1 MPANGQRPS
10 CPLLGVS
17 KAGQKTATDALAA
30 KLDCGRIMQVA
41 FASAPS
47 NIGVFDCEGRV
58 LLANPALQSY
68 FGTDF
73 EEIYGKVVGDIP
85 HHADFSSLQAS
96 IQETATKARPTA
108 LEIPLEDA
116 DGKAEVHI
124 INLVPALSSSGETM
138 YVIGYGRNIAN
149 IERLKAAVA
158 EAEDQL
164 HAAVR
169 VLPDIFWVK
178 NTEGRY
184 LLCNEEF
191 DRFNRI
197 ARNSALGG
205 KASDLS
211 EGEIYEIHR
220 KTDEQALT
228 STEPV
233 RFQLE
238 IPQDENNETRF
249 YEVQK
254 IAIRDSAGEVS
265 GLLGLA
271 RNITN
276 QRKLENELRTR
287 EREYRLLAEHLPDCL
302 IRYDASAKP
311 VYMNAA
317 VRHTLKERLGL
328 DPVALMEDRQKLH
341 ANKAV
346 FADLRNV
353 VSEVLEYGKPQQ
365 TEITLKA
372 PNGDEIVFELRLFPE
387 FDDNGQTTSVVG
399 VGRDITETKIAE
411 RQLKLNEQ
419 ELRRLA
425 YTDHLT
431 GLANRT
437 TFTTTLTEQLESTIA
452 KGKKMALLTLDI
464 DRLKTINDTL
474 GHTAGDELL
483 QVMAWRLEEV
493 AASAAW
499 IGRLGGDEFALILPD
514 LDTPECAEAM
524 AERIIQEASMPM
536 VLGDNTINVSI
547 SIGITIGPDDSS
559 CPSALFRHSDIALY
573 SAKALGRG
581 RYCRYDED
589 MSRAINKRFEMEAM
603 INEGLRS
610 DQFVAHF
617 QPKIDLG
624 TLELHGAEA
633 LCRWTHPEKGMIPP
647 AEFITIAEETGQIIE
662 IGRRILKQSCEV
674 AFECNRSRTDPFVIA
689 VNVSARQLLYGG
701 FLGTLGR
708 CLEETGCKASWLELE
723 ITESLL
729 LIDDAAIIET
739 LNSISQLG
747 ITVSLDD
754 FGTGYSS
761 LSYLQ
766 KFPISGLKI
775 DQSFIRELEKGG
787 KQGVLVRTILTM
799 AQSLGLK
806 TVAEGIE
813 TAEIA
818 AWLTELGCDEGQGYF
833 WHRPMPA
840 ESLFEL
846 IAGFLPQPSFLS
858 AGADGSA
865 C

>member
-1 MPANGQRPS
+1 
-10 CPLLGVS
+10 
-17 KAGQKTATDALAA
+17 
-30 KLDCGRIMQVA
+30 MQVV
-41 FASAPS
+41 FTSAPS
-47 NIGVFDCEGRV
+47 NIGVFDCQGRI
-58 LLANPALQSY
+58 LLANPALQTY
-68 FGTDF
+68 LGATA
-73 EEIYGKVVGDIP
+73 EELYGKVAGEFP
-85 HHADFSSLQAS
+85 HHANFSGLQAS
-96 IQETATKARPTA
+96 VQETAAKARPTA

-116 DGKAEVHI
+116 DGKAGIHI
-124 INLVPALSSSGETM
+124 INLVPVLSDAGETI
-138 YVIGYGRNIAN
+138 YVIGYSRNVAN
-149 IERLKAAVA
+149 IERLQAAVA

-164 HAAVR
+164 HAVVR

-178 NTEGRY
+178 NAEGRY
-184 LLCNEEF
+184 VLCNEEF

-197 ARNSALGG
+197 VRNSALGE

-220 KTDEQALT
+220 KTDEQALA
-228 STEPV
+228 STDPV

-238 IPQDENNETRF
+238 LPPDEANDTRF

-254 IAIRDSAGEVS
+254 VAIRDSKGEIS

-271 RNITN
+271 RDITN
-276 QRKLENELRTR
+276 RRKLEIELRTR

-302 IRYDASAKP
+302 IRYDARAKP

-317 VRHTLKERLGL
+317 VLHILKERLGI
-328 DPVALMEDRQKLH
+328 DPVALMDEREKPH

-346 FADLRNV
+346 IADLRKV
-353 VSEVLEYGKPQQ
+353 VSEVLEYGQPQQ
-365 TEITLKA
+365 TETILKC
-372 PNGDEIVFELRLFPE
+372 PDGDEIVLEVRLFPE
-387 FDDNGQTTSVVG
+387 FNDNGQTTSVVG
-399 VGRDITETKIAE
+399 IGRDITENKIAE

-425 YTDHLT
+425 YTDNLT
-431 GLANRT
+431 GLANRAS
-437 TFTTTLTEQLESTIA
+437 FTTTLTEQLERSIA
-452 KGKKMALLTLDI
+452 RGKKVALLTLDI

-474 GHTAGDELL
+474 GHAAGDELL
-483 QVMAWRLEEV
+483 QVMARRLEKV
-493 AASAAW
+493 AVCAAW
-499 IGRLGGDEFALILPD
+499 IGRLGGDEFALILSD
-514 LDTPECAEAM
+514 LDSPEGAEKL

-536 VLGDNTINVSI
+536 VLGGNTINVSV
-547 SIGITIGPDDSS
+547 SIGITIAPDDSS
-559 CPSALFRHSDIALY
+559 CPSALFRYSDIALY
-573 SAKALGRG
+573 SAKGLGRG

-617 QPKIDLG
+617 QPKTNLG
-624 TLELHGAEA
+624 TLELHSAEA
-633 LCRWTHPEKGMIPP
+633 LCRWNHPEKGMIPP
-647 AEFITIAEETGQIIE
+647 SEFITVAEETGQIIE

-674 AFECNRSRTDPFVIA
+674 AVECNRIRNDPFVIA

-701 FLGTLGR
+701 FLSTLGR

-729 LIDDAAIIET
+729 LIDDEAVIET
-739 LNSISQLG
+739 LNSISRLG

-775 DQSFIRELEKGG
+775 DQSFIREVEKDG
-787 KQGVLVRTILTM
+787 KQEVLVRTILTM

-818 AWLTELGCDEGQGYF
+818 AWLTELGCDEGQGYY

-846 IAGFLPQPSFLS
+846 MAGLIPQPSFLS

>member
-1 MPANGQRPS
+1 
-10 CPLLGVS
+10 
-17 KAGQKTATDALAA
+17 
-30 KLDCGRIMQVA
+30 MQMV
-41 FASAPS
+41 FTSAPS
-47 NIGVFDCEGRV
+47 NICVFDCEGRV
-58 LLANPALQSY
+58 LLANPALQIY
-68 FGTDF
+68 LDATAD
-73 EEIYGKVVGDIP
+73 ELYGKVPGELP
-85 HHADFSSLQAS
+85 HHTNFSGLQAS
-96 IQETATKARPTA
+96 VQETAATARSKA
-108 LEIPLEDA
+108 LEIPFEDA
-116 DGKAEVHI
+116 EGKAGFHI
-124 INLVPALSSSGETM
+124 VNLVPVLSDAGETM
-138 YVIGYGRNIAN
+138 YVIGYGRNVAN
-149 IERLKAAVA
+149 IARLQAAVA
-158 EAEDQL
+158 EAEHQL
-164 HAAVR
+164 QAAVR
-169 VLPDIFWVK
+169 VLPDIFWMK
-178 NTEGRY
+178 NAEGQY
-184 LLCNEEF
+184 VLCNEEF

-197 ARNSALGG
+197 VRNSALGG

-211 EGEIYEIHR
+211 EGEIYEVHR
-220 KTDEQALT
+220 KTDEQALA

-238 IPQDENNETRF
+238 LPPDETNDTRF
-249 YEVQK
+249 YDVQK
-254 IAIRDSAGEVS
+254 VAIRDIKGEIS

-302 IRYDASAKP
+302 IRYDVRAKP

-328 DPVALMEDRQKLH
+328 DPVALMEEREKVH
-341 ANKAV
+341 ANKTV
-346 FADLRNV
+346 FADLRKL
-353 VSEVLEYGKPQQ
+353 VSEVLECGQPQQ
-365 TEITLKA
+365 TEIILKS
-372 PNGDEIVFELRLFPE
+372 PDGDEIVFELRLFPE

-437 TFTTTLTEQLESTIA
+437 TFTTTLTEQLQSAIA
-452 KGKKMALLTLDI
+452 KGKKIALLTLDI

-483 QVMAWRLEEV
+483 QIMAWRLEEV
-493 AASAAW
+493 AASATW
-499 IGRLGGDEFALILPD
+499 IGRLGGDEFALILSD
-514 LDTPECAEAM
+514 LDAPECAETL
-524 AERIIQEASMPM
+524 AERIIQEAGMPM

-547 SIGITIGPDDSS
+547 SIGIAIAPDDSS
-559 CPSALFRHSDIALY
+559 SPSALFRYSDIALY
-573 SAKALGRG
+573 AAKGLGRS
-581 RYCRYDED
+581 RYCRYNED

-603 INEGLRS
+603 ISEGLRS
-610 DQFVAHF
+610 DQFIAHF
-617 QPKIDLG
+617 QPKTDLG

-647 AEFITIAEETGQIIE
+647 DEFITVAEETGQIIE

-674 AFECNRSRTDPFVIA
+674 AVECNRSRTNPFVIA

-701 FLGTLGR
+701 FLGTLGH

-729 LIDDAAIIET
+729 LIDDEAVIET
-739 LNSISQLG
+739 LNSISRLG

-766 KFPISGLKI
+766 KFPIAGLKI
-775 DQSFIRELEKGG
+775 DQSFIREVEKGG
-787 KQGVLVRTILTM
+787 KQEVLVRTILTM

-846 IAGFLPQPSFLS
+846 MAGLIPQPSILS
-858 AGADGSA
+858 AGADGSV
-865 C
+865 